1 MPGQCEHR
9 KPDGSPCKATPQAG
23 SAYCF
28 FHDPARDG
36 QRREARRKGAA
47 ARNRKPDPGPVEDVP
62 LGTVAD
68 VAVLLGKTINE
79 VRAGRM
85 EPKVGNAVAVLVGQ
99 LLAALRGG
107 ALEDRLRRLEEELGG
122 REHAGQS

>member
-1 MPGQCEHR
+1 MPGPCQHR

-28 FHDPARDG
+28 FHDPARDD

-47 ARNRKPDPGPVEDVP
+47 ARNRKPDPGPVEDVS
-62 LGTVAD
+62 LANVQD
-68 VAVLLGKTINE
+68 VAAALARTIND
-79 VRAGRM
+79 VRSRRL
-85 EPKVGNAVAVLVGQ
+85 EPKTANAVAALAGQ

-107 ALEDRLRRLEEELGG
+107 AIEERLRRLEEELVN
-122 REHAGQS
+122 REHAGEP